1 MDGAVD
7 VRART
12 WAREKKQGAIINA
25 AAAER
30 ERKRGWGE
38 GGGRD
43 GERVSGDE
51 SKKQRHRGERGLEE
65 KGWRVM
71 KVKAS
76 DVSLPPCPTFHPLS
90 VPVHP
95 HGGCYPGDFLLMGR
109 KRKSGDTRG
118 TQDRKFWHISFP
130 ALPHVSLCNSHRHAG
145 FCQNPLYHDHNRAAF
160 RLLLLMLSQREEA
173 NT

>member
-1 MDGAVD
+1 
-7 VRART
+7 
-12 WAREKKQGAIINA
+12 
-25 AAAER
+25 
-30 ERKRGWGE
+30 
-38 GGGRD
+38 
-43 GERVSGDE
+43 
-51 SKKQRHRGERGLEE
+51 
-65 KGWRVM
+65 M

-76 DVSLPPCPTFHPLS
+76 DISLPPCPTFHPLS

-160 RLLLLMLSQREEA
+160 RPLLLMLSQREEA
-173 NT
+173 NTTFYTCHKHFWKQITWTAFRIFPLLRLLLC